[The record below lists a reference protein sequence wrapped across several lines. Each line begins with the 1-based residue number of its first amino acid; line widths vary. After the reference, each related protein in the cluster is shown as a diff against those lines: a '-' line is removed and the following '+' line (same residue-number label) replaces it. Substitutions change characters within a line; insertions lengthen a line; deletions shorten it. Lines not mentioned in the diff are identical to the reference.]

1 MPAAAACHLWPA
13 SLLCLQRGNLFCAAL
28 CACTAWYA
36 PRIAVPAVVC
46 VAQVVAR
53 QNAALAALAA
63 DAKKAFME
71 EKTVPA
77 NTTGLLD
84 ALVARQHCRMEG
96 CFATLPPGSG
106 FNQTIARNLWQV
118 RLRAVLD
125 LQQHLPLTSS
135 PCSQPPASACS
146 HHLFPCS
153 EVKFAVIGMPLHCP
167 CYND

>member
-1 MPAAAACHLWPA
+1 
-13 SLLCLQRGNLFCAAL
+13 
-28 CACTAWYA
+28 
-36 PRIAVPAVVC
+36 VPAVVC

-53 QNAALAALAA
+53 QNGALAAIAA

-71 EKTVPA
+71 EKSVPA

-106 FNQTIARNLWQV
+106 FNQTLARDLWQV
-118 RLRAVLD
+118 GLRAALD

-135 PCSQPPASACS
+135 PCSQPPASTCS
-146 HHLFPCS
+146 QHVFPCS
-153 EVKFAVIGMPLHCP
+153 AVNSTPQVQRANHAATGLPLHRP
-167 CYND
+167 CYTD